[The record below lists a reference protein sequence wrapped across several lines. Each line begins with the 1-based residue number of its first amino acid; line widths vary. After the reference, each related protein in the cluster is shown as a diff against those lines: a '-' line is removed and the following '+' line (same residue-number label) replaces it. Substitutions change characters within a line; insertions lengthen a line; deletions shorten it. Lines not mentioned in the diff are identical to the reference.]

1 MLRGAEG
8 HYWLV
13 IKMTH
18 NKLNIEINNIL
29 PVFGVELLLG
39 EADQEPRQSP
49 LDPLA
54 TGHPA
59 IITLFSPKQDHK
71 KLAKFKHITEI
82 ISEIN
87 KGISN
92 KSTKRSEQ

>member
-1 MLRGAEG
+1 MI
-8 HYWLV
+8 HD
-13 IKMTH
+13 
-18 NKLNIEINNIL
+18 KLNIEINNIL
-29 PVFGVELLLG
+29 PVFGVDPLLG

>member
-29 PVFGVELLLG
+29 PVFGVDPLLG

-49 LDPLA
+49 MDTPVTVFMIEVVPWMNYCLLYQQESV
-54 TGHPA
+54 
-59 IITLFSPKQDHK
+59 TLICSILIHK
-71 KLAKFKHITEI
+71 L
-82 ISEIN
+82 
-87 KGISN
+87 
-92 KSTKRSEQ
+92 